1 MTILQQQHGEGGTK
15 MFAVYKKSGKC
26 RIDIAVFEHEIDAAD
41 FCDVRGWEL
50 TDENGFVRDLDYR
63 EV

>member
-1 MTILQQQHGEGGTK
+1 

-50 TDENGFVRDLDYR
+50 TDENGFVWDLDYR